1 MAKSRTYRK
10 TRSTR
15 RVLLRRILDFL
26 ILVAVLWLAYTLA
39 GRSLRQV
46 AVAQVAGLTNA
57 QVKAESIDFNF
68 DGSVSIEKL
77 VIRPEEARPYDNAIL
92 KAETVYARF
101 DIGSLLLVR
110 PRLREISIDDFV
122 FNAQCD
128 LDAGQWNT
136 AGLKINI
143 PKAGIGRLPVVRLK
157 GGMLQY
163 SKVSKSDVTIVTE
176 VPVDASFET
185 AEEESA
191 AYTFTI
197 TTAKAAP
204 AGVSTLN
211 GRWRPGRVTI
221 TGGISSADVPSLER
235 AWEIKTLAAVLSYDA
250 NDAYTLQLKIKDCLS
265 SDGVSDIFAL
275 DGPSLAKSWS
285 VFDILQRFFARFSP
299 AGHIDLDLAASG
311 NLKRLVESELNG
323 KVYCKD
329 VSIRDVKFPY
339 HVQHIAGEVDFTE
352 QGVTLNDLSGEH
364 DDVDLTFSGWSRDF
378 GPDWQYQ
385 IRIKS
390 NNMAL
395 DEELYEALNPK
406 QKKLWSAFSLDGIA
420 AIDYTFSRQPRTLE
434 KKSLKV
440 RLFDAEATYENF
452 PYALKNLAGNLLFEA
467 DDITISDLVS
477 RYDGREIML
486 NGQVAALS
494 TDRPIYDVSIS
505 AKDVPLDSELAA
517 AMPPKQRN
525 FYEQFDMAG
534 IVDAEVKVFTPE
546 PNAGPTAF
554 TADVSVTK
562 ASLKLEQLPLDIN
575 DISAKGVVTGDWI
588 NIQDFT
594 GRYDR
599 ASVSL
604 AGRVWPTEKAEQ
616 KRYCLKLQ
624 AEQMQLNDNLIEL
637 LPASLREVF
646 SDWQL
651 KGKVNISADLNK
663 DAPDDCPDYKLV
675 VGCLGNSLDFRLAK
689 AAPNEAPVAYRPSP
703 YPLKDVTGRLIIT
716 ADNIKLENMT
726 AAVPE
731 SAASENR
738 TTIKLN
744 GDIALADNAFNS
756 GRFRLSADDIAF
768 DDRLSAALPTDIR
781 DMYVKLAPG
790 GRFDLNL
797 EDIKVSG
804 TTEGQRQVDFEGN
817 AKLRNCDF
825 DIWPPVTDLNA
836 VLDVNGVY
844 NSGSGF
850 TRGRVVAFM
859 DGFKVDGRTITALK
873 ADMNYDNRRR
883 SWLTDNW
890 VGDCCGG
897 KLTGKLEFRQP
908 AEQTSQYLL
917 QVGFNDIDLKQF
929 LSEPNGGQ
937 THLEALPDRAGYS
950 RDTRQEL
957 QINGTTSG
965 KMSGSL
971 SLTAGASGSSSRIGR
986 CRLIITDMHIGKPS
1000 PLAKLLYVLQLTD
1013 SKDFVFQ
1020 QMFVDSYIKN
1030 DRLMLEKFDLSGE
1043 SLAFNGAGLM
1053 DLDTKDV
1060 DLTLTVRGK
1069 RLADAEPSVLESLA
1083 ENIGGYVVRMDVTGN
1098 AYDPDVKIKTLPV
1111 IKDSLQILGK
1121 KSTSSNP

>member
-26 ILVAVLWLAYTLA
+26 ILVVVLWLAYTLA

-77 VIRPEEARPYDNAIL
+77 VIRPEKARPYDNTIL
-92 KAETVYARF
+92 RAETVYARF

-136 AGLKINI
+136 SGLKINV
-143 PKAGIGRLPVVRLK
+143 PKAGTGRLPVVRLK

-163 SKVSKSDVTIVTE
+163 SKVSKSDVAIVTE
-176 VPVDASFET
+176 VPVDASFEA
-185 AEEESA
+185 AEEEPA

-197 TTAKAAP
+197 TTADAAQ
-204 AGVSTLN
+204 AGKSTLN
-211 GRWRPGRVTI
+211 GTWRPGGITI

-235 AWEIKTLAAVLSYDA
+235 AWEIKTLAAELSYDA
-250 NDAYTLQLKIKDCLS
+250 NDAYTLQLKIKDFRS
-265 SDGVSDIFAL
+265 SDGASDIFAL
-275 DGPSLAKSWS
+275 DEPSLVKSWS
-285 VFDILQRFFARFSP
+285 TFDILQRFFARFNP
-299 AGHIDLDLAASG
+299 AGHIDVDLAASG
-311 NLKRLVESELNG
+311 NLKRLAESELNG

-329 VSIRDVKFPY
+329 VSIRDVNFPY
-339 HVQHIAGEVDFTE
+339 PVQHIAGELDFTE
-352 QGVTLNDLSGEH
+352 QGVTLNDLIGEH
-364 DDVDLTFSGWSRDF
+364 NDVDLTFGGFSRDF

-390 NNMAL
+390 DNMAL
-395 DEELYEALNPK
+395 DQDLYEALKPK
-406 QKKLWSAFSLDGIA
+406 QKKLWSAFSLSGVA
-420 AIDYTFSRQPRTLE
+420 AIDYTFSRQPRALE

-440 RLFDAEATYENF
+440 RLYDSKVTYENF
-452 PYALKNLAGNLLFEA
+452 PYPLKNLAGNLLFEG
-467 DDITISDLVS
+467 DDIHVSDLVS
-477 RYDGREIML
+477 RYNGREITL
-486 NGQVAALS
+486 NGRVAVLS
-494 TDRPIYDVSIS
+494 AERPIYDISIN
-505 AKDVPLDSELAA
+505 AKDIPLDSELGA
-517 AMPPKQRN
+517 AMPPRQRN

-534 IVDAEVKVFTPE
+534 IADAEVRVFTPE
-546 PNAGPTAF
+546 PNAGPAAF
-554 TADVSVTK
+554 TADVSIK
-562 ASLKLEQLPLDIN
+562 ESSLHVEQLPLDIN
-575 DISAKGVVTGDWI
+575 DISAKAVVTGDSI
-588 NIQDFT
+588 DIKDFS
-594 GRYDR
+594 GRYDQ
-599 ASVSL
+599 AAVSL

-616 KRYCLKLQ
+616 KRYCLKLRT
-624 AEQMQLNDNLIEL
+624 EQMQLNDNVIEL
-637 LPASLREVF
+637 LPASLKGVF

-651 KGKVNISADLNK
+651 KGKVNISADLNNN
-663 DAPDDCPDYKLV
+663 APDDCPGYKLV
-675 VGCLGNSLDFRLAK
+675 VDCLGNSLDFHFAQ
-689 AAPNEAPVAYRPSP
+689 AAPNEVPVGFKPAP
-703 YPLKDVTGRLIIT
+703 YPLKDVTGKLIIA

-731 SAASENR
+731 SAASENE

-744 GDIALADNAFNS
+744 GDITLVDNAFSS

-768 DDRLSAALPTDIR
+768 DDRLSEALPADLR
-781 DMYVKLAPG
+781 DMYVKLAPDG
-790 GRFDLNL
+790 SFDLNL
-797 EDIKVSG
+797 EDIKMSG
-804 TTEGQRQVDFEGN
+804 TGGGRRQVDFEGN
-817 AKLRNCDF
+817 AKLKNCNLDVR
-825 DIWPPVTDLNA
+825 PAVTDINA
-836 VLDVNGVY
+836 VLDINGVY
-844 NSGSGF
+844 NTDGGF
-850 TRGRVVAFM
+850 SKGRVTAFM

-873 ADMNYDNRRR
+873 ADMNYDNRRW

-908 AEQTSQYLL
+908 DGEQSEYLL
-917 QVGFNDIDLKQF
+917 QVGFKDIDLEKF
-929 LSEPNGGQ
+929 LSEPNRSQVRTWTLSEQGNQ
-937 THLEALPDRAGYS
+937 S
-950 RDTRQEL
+950 RDISEESKF
-957 QINGTTSG
+957 NGATSG

-971 SLTAGASGSSSRIGR
+971 SLTAGVAGGYSQLGR

-1013 SKDFVFQ
+1013 SKDFVFK

-1030 DRLMLEKFDLSGE
+1030 DRLMFEKFDLSGE

-1053 DLDTKDV
+1053 DLKTKDV

-1111 IKDSLQILGK
+1111 INDSLKILGK
-1121 KSTSSNP
+1121 KSAKAN